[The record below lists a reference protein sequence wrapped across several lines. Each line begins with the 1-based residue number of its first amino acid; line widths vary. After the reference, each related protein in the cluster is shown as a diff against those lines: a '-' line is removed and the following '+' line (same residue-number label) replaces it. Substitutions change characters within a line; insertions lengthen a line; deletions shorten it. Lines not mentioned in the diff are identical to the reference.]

1 MRSVKTSVSGL
12 ETSSAPKPATRKL
25 EITKENSKSNGLESD
40 RSSISELNDLLNDK
54 KQEDAKDTS
63 RPDAL
68 EELNVK
74 FEVCNALIIPI
85 LSM

>member
-1 MRSVKTSVSGL
+1 MRSVNTSVSGL
-12 ETSSAPKPATRKL
+12 ETSSASKPATRKL
-25 EITKENSKSNGLESD
+25 EITKENSKSNRLESD

-74 FEVCNALIIPI
+74 LEVCNALIIPI